1 MTALTWEVSH
11 VRGPN
16 AAENLAERDKTNST
30 HEERTGYGG
39 RCLKGLCNS
48 EKPQLQIPITLVV
61 FPVKNDQPTKNSL

>member
-1 MTALTWEVSH
+1 MTASNFQEVSH

-48 EKPQLQIPITLVV
+48 EKPQLQIPNTCGI
-61 FPVKNDQPTKNSL
+61 PSQK